1 MAQPVLETKAGRGS
15 RQVLPLLIGLGI
27 ASGAVYFFNFRLP
40 AVAPLFSRPNQI
52 QVYLVL
58 LLFLFVLYLGAVLL
72 VLKNLAKIGHSPGL
86 IGIIVIFALLFRT
99 FLLPSTPSV
108 LSNDMYRYIWDGR
121 VQQSGINPYRYPPA
135 AEELEELRDERV
147 FPNLNRKQVP
157 TIYPAAAQSFFLL
170 FHVLTGDSILG
181 YKGFMVFFDA
191 LTLLALAGLLKTY
204 GFEPARLL
212 IYAWNPLVVFEIAYS
227 GHLEGLTVF
236 FLVTAFL
243 MHGINRKNTGVMLL
257 AVAGALKLYP
267 SLLLAALLNRG
278 RRIKGILLFG
288 SILALLYLPYAGAG
302 RRIIGFL
309 PAYLNNPYESFNL
322 GLKNLLLL
330 FWPTMDYAR
339 LSQLFLISLLVAAL
353 VILTREKQKPDV
365 LRAAYWLT
373 GMLLLFMPA
382 ALHPWYVILIIPFLA
397 FFPNPAWL
405 CFTGTVSLSYLKY
418 VSPGEIMPT
427 WVLLAE
433 YLPLFFLLAVLFFLR
448 KKGFENRLPTTFSVQ
463 RRNQLTEVKK

>member
-1 MAQPVLETKAGRGS
+1 MAQHVLQTEAGRN
-15 RQVLPLLIGLGI
+15 RWVLPLLVGLGI
-27 ASGAVYFFNFRLP
+27 VSGTVYFFNFRLP
-40 AVAPLFSRPNQI
+40 EVAPFFSRPNQI

-58 LLFLFVLYLGAVLL
+58 LLFLFALYLGAVIL
-72 VLKNLAKIGHSPGL
+72 VLKNLAKIGHSTGL
-86 IGIIVIFALLFRT
+86 TGIIIIFALLFRA

-108 LSNDMYRYIWDGR
+108 LSSDVYRYIWDGR
-121 VQQSGINPYRYPPA
+121 VQQSDINPYRYPPE
-135 AEELEELRDERV
+135 AEELKELRDQQI
-147 FPNLNRKQVP
+147 FPNINRKHVP

-170 FHVLTGDSILG
+170 FHVLTGDSVLG

-191 LTLLALAGLLKTY
+191 LTLLALAGLLRTY
-204 GFEPARLL
+204 GFEPARLV

-236 FLVTAFL
+236 FVVTAFL

-257 AVAGALKLYP
+257 AIAGALKLYP

-288 SILALLYLPYAGAG
+288 ASLALLYLPYAGAG

-309 PAYLNNPYESFNL
+309 PTYINNPYESFNL

-330 FWPTMDYAR
+330 FWPAMDYTR
-339 LSQLFLISLLVAAL
+339 LSQLFLIFLLIAAL
-353 VILTREKQKPDV
+353 VILAQKKQKADT
-365 LRAAYWLT
+365 LQSAYWLT

-418 VSPGEIMPT
+418 VSPRQIMPA

-433 YLPLFFLLAVLFFLR
+433 YLPLFLLLAVPFLLR
-448 KKGFENRLPTTFSVQ
+448 KKSIENRLLSMFSAQ
-463 RRNQLTEVKK
+463 RPNQLTEVKK